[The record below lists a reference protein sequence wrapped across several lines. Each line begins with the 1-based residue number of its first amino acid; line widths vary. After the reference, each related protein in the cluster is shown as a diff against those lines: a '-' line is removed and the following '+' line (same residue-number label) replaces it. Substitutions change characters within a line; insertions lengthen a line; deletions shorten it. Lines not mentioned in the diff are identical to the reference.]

1 MPKIQVSPFYRFCR
15 VKVMKQQV
23 DTAQKEVHLEAQP
36 DERYIPVCSRCHAQ
50 VKQIHSYHRRTV
62 RDLNL
67 FAARCFVTLR
77 YRKLR
82 CPRCGIVVEALPL
95 IDPYRRV
102 SKRLAT
108 YVLELCRYM
117 SIKEIAEHL
126 GLDWK
131 TVKDI
136 HKRSLQQ
143 KYSHEER
150 GSPRILIV
158 DEISIRKRHRYL
170 TIIADWES
178 GRVLGTGE
186 GRNAGSLTRFFS
198 SLSEEQRSHI
208 EAVAMDMWDPYIK
221 AVSQSCPQ
229 AKIVFDQFHVVA
241 AYGRVIDKVR
251 NLEYR
256 NATDAGKAVM
266 KGSKYLLLKN
276 RENLADEEKPQLK
289 ALLELNEALSTTY
302 ILKDYLKRLWQ
313 YKYPRWAHKAL
324 VRWCMIAFESGIEP
338 LIGFARTLIRYAY
351 GIINHCSY
359 PIHTGRLEGIN
370 NKIKVIKRRAY
381 GFHDMEYFALV
392 IKDAFARCNF
402 YEKIM
407 QPLFNRSSFYPW
419 QLLTQHTSYY
429 SRRSPLT

>member
-1 MPKIQVSPFYRFCR
+1 
-15 VKVMKQQV
+15 
-23 DTAQKEVHLEAQP
+23 
-36 DERYIPVCSRCHAQ
+36 
-50 VKQIHSYHRRTV
+50 
-62 RDLNL
+62 
-67 FAARCFVTLR
+67 
-77 YRKLR
+77 
-82 CPRCGIVVEALPL
+82 VEALPL

-102 SKRLAT
+102 SRRLAT

-131 TVKDI
+131 TVKEI

-158 DEISIRKRHRYL
+158 DEISIRKRHRYM

-178 GRVLGTGE
+178 GRVLGVGE
-186 GRNAGSLTRFFS
+186 GRRCESLKRFFE

-208 EAVAMDMWDPYIK
+208 EAVAIDMWDPYIK
-221 AVSQSCPQ
+221 AVRESCPQ

-251 NLEYR
+251 TLEYHK
-256 NATDAGKAVM
+256 ATKAGRAVM

-276 RENLADEEKPQLK
+276 SENLADEERPHLK

-302 ILKDYLKRLWQ
+302 ILKDYLKRLWH
-313 YKYPRWAHKAL
+313 YKYARWAIKAL
-324 VRWCMIAFESGIEP
+324 AHWCRIAFESGVKP
-338 LIGFARTLIRYAY
+338 LISFAKTLIRYAY
-351 GIINHCSY
+351 GIINHCWY

-392 IKDAFARCNF
+392 IKDAFACCN
-402 YEKIM
+402 
-407 QPLFNRSSFYPW
+407 
-419 QLLTQHTSYY
+419 
-429 SRRSPLT
+429 

>member
-1 MPKIQVSPFYRFCR
+1 
-15 VKVMKQQV
+15 MKQQV
-23 DTAQKEVHLEAQP
+23 DTTQNGVHIETEP
-36 DERYIPVCSRCHAQ
+36 DERYIPICSSCKTK

-67 FAARCFVTLR
+67 FDAHCLVRLS

-82 CPRCGIVVEALPL
+82 CPQCGIVVEALPL

-102 SKRLAT
+102 SRRLAT

-131 TVKDI
+131 TVKEI

-158 DEISIRKRHRYL
+158 DEISIRKRHRYM

-178 GRVLGTGE
+178 GRVFGVGK
-186 GRNAGSLTRFFS
+186 GRSAESLKRFFV

-208 EAVAMDMWDPYIK
+208 KAVAMDMWDPYIK
-221 AVSQSCPQ
+221 AVRESCPQ

-251 NLEYR
+251 NLEYHK
-256 NATDAGKAVM
+256 ATGEGKAVM

-276 RENLADEEKPQLK
+276 SENLADEERPHLK
-289 ALLELNEALSTTY
+289 ALLELNEALSTAY

-313 YKYPRWAHKAL
+313 YTYPRWAIKAL
-324 VRWCMIAFESGIEP
+324 AHWCRIAFESGIKP
-338 LIGFARTLIRYAY
+338 LINFAKTLIRYAY
-351 GIINHCSY
+351 GIINHCWY

-392 IKDAFARCNF
+392 IKDAFAHCN
-402 YEKIM
+402 
-407 QPLFNRSSFYPW
+407 
-419 QLLTQHTSYY
+419 
-429 SRRSPLT
+429 

>member
-15 VKVMKQQV
+15 VKVMNQQV
-23 DTAQKEVHLEAQP
+23 DTAQNIVRIEAHP
-36 DERYIPVCSRCHAQ
+36 DERYIPVCSSCHAQ
-50 VKQIHSYHRRTV
+50 VKQVHSYHRRTV

-67 FAARCFVTLR
+67 FEVRCFVTLT

-82 CPRCGIVVEALPL
+82 CPHCGMVVEALPL

-102 SKRLAT
+102 SRRLAT

-117 SIKEIAEHL
+117 SIKETAEHL

-131 TVKDI
+131 TVKEI
-136 HKRSLQQ
+136 HKRFLQQ

-150 GSPRILIV
+150 GSPRILVV
-158 DEISIRKRHRYL
+158 DEISIRKRHRYM

-186 GRNAGSLTRFFS
+186 GRSAESLQCFFS

-251 NLEYR
+251 NLEYH
-256 NATDAGKAVM
+256 NATNAGKKVM

-276 RENLADEEKPQLK
+276 SENLADEERPHLK

-313 YKYPRWAHKAL
+313 Y
-324 VRWCMIAFESGIEP
+324 
-338 LIGFARTLIRYAY
+338 RYLA
-351 GIINHCSY
+351 G
-359 PIHTGRLEGIN
+359 HT
-370 NKIKVIKRRAY
+370 KRFRA
-381 GFHDMEYFALV
+381 GA
-392 IKDAFARCNF
+392 
-402 YEKIM
+402 
-407 QPLFNRSSFYPW
+407 
-419 QLLTQHTSYY
+419 
-429 SRRSPLT
+429 